1 MDLRYPRNAGQLVA
15 LRRNREIPALPVLVT
30 LAGPLAWSNLTLSAV
45 AGQRYDWRPVMALD
59 VEVFA
64 SADVP
69 FADLLA
75 TLADIAAVVPKT
87 MVLTFL
93 EGPRIH
99 CGESRTLMDFALFD
113 WLPMSIG
120 PSHYAEARKI
130 EKRIWA
136 ELGRSIP
143 IPFDEA
149 VNVVGQVIHER
160 AQEQAEWRA

>member
-1 MDLRYPRNAGQLVA
+1 MKRYPRNSGPLVA
-15 LRRNREIPALPVLVT
+15 MRRNREIPALPVLVT
-30 LAGPLAWSNLTLSAV
+30 LAGPLSWSNLTLAAT
-45 AGQRYDWRPVMALD
+45 AGERYDWRPLMALD

-64 SADVP
+64 SAAVP
-69 FADLLA
+69 FGDLLA
-75 TLADIAAVVPKT
+75 TLSDIAAVVPKT

-120 PSHYAEARKI
+120 PSHYLEARKI

-136 ELGRSIP
+136 EMGRAIP
-143 IPFDEA
+143 VPFDEA
-149 VNVVGQVIHER
+149 VNVVGQFI
-160 AQEQAEWRA
+160 QENAREAA